1 MLPGAGGYR
10 VTRVTDKELLTQSQ
24 NFAMMHSICAMQE
37 NQHKCVEEIRFDAY
51 AKAGEPS
58 PQGASP
64 GAFGQPATSATPF
77 GASPSAGFGAN
88 VGTGGVGFGSTAL
101 NPSLGGP
108 TGGPFAP
115 VAAASPFG
123 ATGSAFGA
131 SAGSA
136 SPFGVTAPS
145 AAGPFGSSQAGAF
158 GGAGSTLG
166 GGGVFGASSTPS
178 GNAFGAS
185 PGASAFG
192 SAPAPAFGS
201 TTPGAGGSPFG
212 TSPTAPAFGGAAAAT
227 STNLFG
233 ASIGSAFGA
242 AASAPGFGGA
252 ASAPSFGASAG
263 AFGMPPST
271 PAFGGSTLGGSAF
284 GAPASSSAFGAAQSS
299 PAFGGSSAFGAP
311 AGSTGFGAGPAGTAF
326 GAAASSSAF
335 GVNTSTPAINLSP
348 LSGSTNLFGA
358 SAPTGGAFGAS
369 SPSTGGAPPFGASQ
383 ASNGLFGAA
392 ASAPQASSGFGAAAT
407 TSSFGGFA
415 STPASPGLFGTAGA
429 PATGAALSLAPP
441 AASTPSFSFS
451 AASAPATGGIFST
464 GARPTGTPAF
474 GAALPSTT
482 LIGGGS
488 ALPSSPAQTL
498 FGAAPSFSS
507 PLGGAV
513 SSSGAFTPGAGI
525 HASSPAPTGI
535 AILAS
540 PSVNAAP
547 YGNSLAVPPPVISP
561 VSTAKQSHKKSLLW
575 STSPTAA
582 HVAFPVRSLTPRSP
596 WLTTRGGLTSR
607 MKPRGYSVSPSPH
620 GSDFVSGTVV
630 DAPTGTS
637 GSTPPK
643 LQVADNWMF
652 KPRENPRSLF
662 IRKPPAISPPTSTL
676 LAVNPVSGALS
687 QATESDTVIA
697 RVGIGKHNET
707 PERRHVHFEDE
718 NVADDPAA
726 VQNSLDVS
734 NKSGEKTA
742 LKVNKNEI
750 PVISAQDGYSI
761 EPSPDMLRMLLE
773 EKGEKALAQI
783 EDFVVTRK
791 NFGSVRWLEPVDIRG
806 LEIDRVVRIE
816 RGVIYV
822 YHEDSGVPSPPPGE
836 GLKKRAE
843 VTLYECRPKKEG
855 DAARAKFEDRILKQ
869 TRRMGG
875 ELQEYDINT
884 GVWRFTLQL

>member
-64 GAFGQPATSATPF
+64 GAFGQPTTSATPF

-101 NPSLGGP
+101 NPSLGSP
-108 TGGPFAP
+108 SGGSFAP
-115 VAAASPFG
+115 GAAASPFG

-145 AAGPFGSSQAGAF
+145 AAGAFGSSQAGAF
-158 GGAGSTLG
+158 GGAGATLG
-166 GGGVFGASSTPS
+166 GGGIFGASSTPS

-185 PGASAFG
+185 PGASTFG
-192 SAPAPAFGS
+192 NAPAPAFGS
-201 TTPGAGGSPFG
+201 TTPGPGGSPFG

-227 STNLFG
+227 STNVFG
-233 ASIGSAFGA
+233 ASIGSAFGG
-242 AASAPGFGGA
+242 AASAPAFGGA

-263 AFGMPPST
+263 AFGVPPST

-311 AGSTGFGAGPAGTAF
+311 AGSIGFGASPAGTGF

-358 SAPTGGAFGAS
+358 SAPAGGAFGAP
-369 SPSTGGAPPFGASQ
+369 SPSTGGASPFGASQ

-415 STPASPGLFGTAGA
+415 STPASASLFGTAGA
-429 PATGAALSLAPP
+429 PATGAALSLALP

-464 GARPTGTPAF
+464 GAQPTGTPAF

-498 FGAAPSFSS
+498 FGAAPSFSV
-507 PLGGAV
+507 PLGGGF
-513 SSSGAFTPGAGI
+513 SSAGAFTPGAGI
-525 HASSPAPTGI
+525 HPSSLAPTGI
-535 AILAS
+535 STVAS

-561 VSTAKQSHKKSLLW
+561 VSTAKQSHKKSLLG
-575 STSPTAA
+575 STSPNTA

-607 MKPRGYSVSPSPH
+607 MKPRGHSVSPSPH
-620 GSDFVSGTVV
+620 GSESVSGTVV
-630 DAPTGTS
+630 DAPTGTG

-662 IRKPPAISPPTSTL
+662 IRKPPAMSPPTSAL
-676 LAVNPVSGALS
+676 LAVNPVSGTLS
-687 QATESDTVIA
+687 QATESDIVIP
-697 RVGIGKHNET
+697 RVGIGKYNET

-718 NVADDPAA
+718 NVADDPSA
-726 VQNSLDVS
+726 VQNTLQNS
-734 NKSGEKTA
+734 NKGGEKTA

-750 PVISAQDGYSI
+750 PVISTKDGYSI
-761 EPSPDMLRMLLE
+761 EPSREVLRMLLE
-773 EKGEKALAQI
+773 EKGETALAQI
-783 EDFVVTRK
+783 KDFVVTRK
-791 NFGSVRWLEPVDIRG
+791 NFGSVRWLEPVDVRG

-855 DAARAKFEDRILKQ
+855 EAARAKFEDRILKQ

-875 ELQEYDINT
+875 ELQEYDVNT